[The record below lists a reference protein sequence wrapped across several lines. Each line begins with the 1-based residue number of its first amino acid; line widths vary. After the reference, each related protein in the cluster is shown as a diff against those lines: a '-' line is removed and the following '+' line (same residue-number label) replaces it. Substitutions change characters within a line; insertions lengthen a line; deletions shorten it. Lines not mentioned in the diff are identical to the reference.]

1 MRQHCY
7 IVTVHI
13 TGDTDMQKYKNA
25 FRRQSNSAKLYHE
38 VFYVSKENT
47 SPLQENSIVLNAY
60 GDSSISPGGSTYH
73 SSTRPKVIFEQWS
86 IELITSGSGEFI
98 CGDKHENLYPGTV
111 CIIQPHCTTE
121 IRAAAD
127 SSLNKQVLMIERSP
141 VLSLLCNMYEGYE
154 LLRFTDISLIAGL
167 FNKIK
172 DICVSGHPDQRM
184 ELSVLVYRLL
194 LVLGRQRQSL
204 PSKRSIPALI
214 RKIVGNPAEDYTR
227 ESMAQMLGVNIRTLT
242 KSFQDSVDCAPMQFV
257 IQARMKLAKQLL
269 ETETMPIYQVAET
282 CGYQCEAYFS
292 SEFKKHFGCSPREYV
307 KRLE

>member
-1 MRQHCY
+1 
-7 IVTVHI
+7 
-13 TGDTDMQKYKNA
+13 MQKYKNA
-25 FRRQSNSAKLYHE
+25 FRKQSNSAKLYHE

-47 SPLQENSIVLNAY
+47 SPLQENSIALNAY
-60 GDSSISPGGSTYH
+60 GDSSISPGGSTHH
-73 SSTRPKVIFEQWS
+73 SGTRPKVIFEQWS

-111 CIIQPHCTTE
+111 CIIQPRCATE
-121 IRAAAD
+121 IKASAD
-127 SSLNKQVLMIERSP
+127 CSLKKQVLMIERSP

-154 LLRFTDISLIAGL
+154 LLRFTDISSVAGL

-184 ELSVLVYRLL
+184 ELSVLIYRLL

-204 PSKRSIPALI
+204 PSKRSLPSLI
-214 RKIVGNPAEDYTR
+214 RKIVGNPAVDYTR

-242 KSFQDSVDCAPMQFV
+242 KSFQDTVFCSPMQFV
-257 IQARMKLAKQLL
+257 IQSRMNLARQLL
-269 ETETMPIYQVAET
+269 EAETMPVYQVAET
-282 CGYQCEAYFS
+282 CGYRSEAFFS
-292 SEFKKHFGCSPREYV
+292 REFKKHFGCSPREYV

>member
-1 MRQHCY
+1 
-7 IVTVHI
+7 
-13 TGDTDMQKYKNA
+13 MQKYKNA

-47 SPLQENSIVLNAY
+47 SPLQENSIALNAY
-60 GDSSISPGGSTYH
+60 GDSFISPGGSTH
-73 SSTRPKVIFEQWS
+73 HPRKQKIFEQWS
-86 IELITSGSGEFI
+86 IELITSGRGEFI
-98 CGDKHENLYPGTV
+98 CGDKHENLHPGTV
-111 CIIQPHCTTE
+111 CIIQPYCATE
-121 IRAAAD
+121 IKASAEG
-127 SSLNKQVLMIERSP
+127 SLKKQVLMIERSP

-154 LLRFTDISLIAGL
+154 LLRFSDFSLVAGL

-172 DICVSGHPDQRM
+172 DICVSGHPDQRL
-184 ELSVLVYRLL
+184 ELSVLIYRLL

-204 PSKRSIPALI
+204 PSKRSLPSLI
-214 RKIVGNPAEDYTR
+214 RKIIGNPSEDYTR

-242 KSFQDSVDCAPMQFV
+242 KSFQDTVDCAPMQFV